1 MTARDAND
9 SRWLTA
15 FVVVVKLTILLLAG
29 TRYGWMSDELYFLDA
44 SRHLAAGYVDFPPL
58 IAWLYAALSATGLDT
73 LFAVRAVAA
82 VIGIGVTLLGVDL
95 CRALGGGGFARW
107 LTALVMLFAP
117 GFLSVQSILTMN
129 VLDQFWWLAAFRA
142 TTGWLRG
149 GDGRWLLVLGA
160 VLGLGIMTKLS
171 IAALCIALPIAF
183 AIQDRRIFAQPA
195 AWLAVLIAV
204 VIASPFLVWQV
215 ANDYLFVDFIA
226 AYNSQPPKA
235 MVLQHPLLGMLLTMN
250 PAYALIWGPGAIY
263 CVAGNRN
270 LRVLGTAAWLC
281 LALFVLAGVKFYFA
295 VPVFALF
302 TVAGA
307 VFWEHTFA
315 VPERRWVRVG
325 LILLA
330 LSGVGSVPV
339 AAPVLP
345 PAQLQQ
351 LANFLRDGEQ
361 GHHSNEP
368 AELERYFPHF
378 AEMHGW
384 PELVAEVTGIWQA
397 LPAAARRGTVLFAS
411 FYGQSAALNEL
422 DMADALPEAYG
433 RHMSYDLWNH
443 GLEFRR
449 GLFVGFDASELQPL
463 FERVELRGQLQ
474 CQMCMSR
481 EQGLKIWFVEGP
493 RLPADEIR
501 RRLRRYDFF

>member
-1 MTARDAND
+1 MTARNRDD
-9 SRWLTA
+9 SRWLPA
-15 FVVVVKLTILLLAG
+15 FVIFVKLAILLLAG
-29 TRYGWMSDELYFLDA
+29 ARYGWMSDELYFLDA

-58 IAWLYAALSATGLDT
+58 IAWLYAALSAVGLDS

-82 VIGIGVTLLGVDL
+82 VIGIGITLLGVDL

-142 TTGWLRG
+142 TAGWLRG
-149 GDGRWLLVLGA
+149 GNDRSLLVLGV
-160 VLGLGIMTKLS
+160 VLGLGILTKLS
-171 IAALCIALPIAF
+171 IAGLCVALPLAF
-183 AIQDRRIFAQPA
+183 AIQDRRVFARPA
-195 AWLAVLIAV
+195 AWIAVLLAIG
-204 VIASPFLVWQV
+204 IASPFLVWQV
-215 ANDYLFVDFIA
+215 ANDYPFLDFVA

-235 MVLQHPLLGMLLTMN
+235 MVLQYPLLGMLLTMN

-263 CVAGNRN
+263 CLTGNRN

-281 LALFVLAGVKFYFA
+281 LALFIYAGVKFYFA

-307 VFWEHTFA
+307 LFWERTFA
-315 VPERRWVRVG
+315 VSERRWVRVA
-325 LILLA
+325 LILLG
-330 LSGVGSVPV
+330 LSGVSSVPI

-345 PAQLQQ
+345 PARLQQ

-361 GHHSNEP
+361 GYHSDEP

-384 PELVAEVTGIWQA
+384 PELVAEVAGIWQA
-397 LPAAARRGTVLFAS
+397 LPEAERRDAVLFAS

-422 DMADALPEAYG
+422 DTADVLPEAYG
-433 RHMSYDLWNH
+433 RHMSYDLWNRD
-443 GLEFRR
+443 LDFQR

-463 FERVELRGQLQ
+463 FERVELRGQFR
-474 CQMCMSR
+474 CRMCMSR